1 MPEIDLG
8 SVVGPQGPR
17 GIQGVQGIQGI
28 QGPPGPGVISGGSP
42 GQILLKGSVEDY
54 DMVWEYLTAN
64 DVSARPD
71 TWLPKPNEIG
81 AASNQNLLDNWYFIG
96 GGSQLGNGK
105 FPINQRGKTEYIH
118 GINISGAYSID
129 CWLYVTASNTEQTLS
144 VQQDGIDL
152 GGGYLV
158 QRSENIEK
166 FFGKV
171 ITFSVLTADGELYS
185 GTNTILNLTSSTMFI
200 GSPNNYPYVAYN
212 IFWHGFEFGCQG
224 TIVAAKLELGSVQT
238 LAHQDADGNWVLNDP
253 PPNYAL
259 ELAKCYR
266 YLQPIDGMRAGVD
279 DGMNEMI
286 GYTPDFKTMYVTHS
300 FPYIVPM
307 RAAPTLINYDGNARI
322 APMNTSYTSN
332 ASILTNVSLAVG
344 SSKTNTRCTVV
355 ASKTS
360 DTAFNSASYG
370 LFGELDFLSC
380 TTTPL
385 LSAEL

>member
-54 DMVWEYLTAN
+54 DMVWEYLTAD
-64 DVSARPD
+64 DVSARPN

-81 AASNQNLLDNWYFIG
+81 ASSNQNLLDNWYFIG

-129 CWLYVTASNTEQTLS
+129 CWLYVTVSNTEQTLS

-158 QRSENIEK
+158 QRFENIED
-166 FFGKV
+166 FFGKA

-185 GTNTILNLTSSTMFI
+185 GTNTILNLTSSTMFA
-200 GSPNNYPYVAYN
+200 GSPNSYPYIAYN
-212 IFWHGFEFGCQG
+212 IFWNGFEFGCQG

-259 ELAKCYR
+259 ELAKCQR
-266 YLQPIDGMRAGVD
+266 YQFLAPQHFMMVGIVG
-279 DGMNEMI
+279 NQKI
-286 GYTPDFKTMYVTHS
+286 
-300 FPYIVPM
+300 PYFSIFTGIPM
-307 RAAPTLINYDGNARI
+307 RSTPTLEIIKSGNIWIRTIEGEVVIPNSEISVYAKINNQIMLKGPIRNNYVVQTPINA
-322 APMNTSYTSN
+322 TVDSG
-332 ASILTNVSLAVG
+332 SL
-344 SSKTNTRCTVV
+344 
-355 ASKTS
+355 
-360 DTAFNSASYG
+360 
-370 LFGELDFLSC
+370 
-380 TTTPL
+380 L
-385 LSAEL
+385 LNDNL